1 MERAARWHATPYGDT
16 VRWITGEDQT
26 GGAYSMHER
35 IAPAGSRSTA
45 HSHSQLIES
54 FYVLEGEFA
63 FEIGGEPRDG
73 SPGSFMSAAR
83 GIEHAWRVVGRDP
96 ARALILFAPSAKL
109 AYFEELDALVR
120 SAPGRRPD
128 GAQLLDLMR
137 RYDWL

>member
-1 MERAARWHATPYGDT
+1 MESAAGWHATPYGDT
-16 VRWITGEDQT
+16 VRWITGEGQT

-35 IAPAGSRSTA
+35 IAPPGSRSVA
-45 HSHSQLIES
+45 HSHSKLVES

-63 FEIGGEPRDG
+63 FEIGGEARTG
-73 SPGSFMSAAR
+73 APGSFVSAAR
-83 GIEHAWRVVGRDP
+83 RVEHAWSVAGDAP

-120 SAPGRRPD
+120 SAPGGRPD
-128 GAQLLDLMR
+128 GAQLLELMR

>member
-1 MERAARWHATPYGDT
+1 MEGAGRWHATPYGDT
-16 VRWITGEDQT
+16 LRWITGEEET

-35 IAPAGSRSTA
+35 IAPPGSRSTP
-45 HSHSQLIES
+45 HSHSKLIES

-73 SPGSFMSAAR
+73 SPGSFVSAVL
-83 GIEHAWRVVGRDP
+83 GIEHAWRVLGDVP
-96 ARALILFAPSAKL
+96 ARALVLFAPSVKL
-109 AYFEELDALVR
+109 AYFEELDGLVR
-120 SAPGRRPD
+120 SAPGGHPD